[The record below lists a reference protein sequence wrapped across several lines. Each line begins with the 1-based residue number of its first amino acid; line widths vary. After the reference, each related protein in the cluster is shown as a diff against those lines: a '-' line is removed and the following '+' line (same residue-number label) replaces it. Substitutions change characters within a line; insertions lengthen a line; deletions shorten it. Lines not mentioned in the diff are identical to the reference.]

1 MKKIQTTKNL
11 ILREM
16 TTRDIPN
23 ITALIKEDNKELSL
37 WTTIPFPI
45 TKKKVQNFYKETK
58 KKKNEKIYVIR
69 SKVKKEVMG
78 VIHPTKKAINNC
90 VNIGYWIGLDFRNKG
105 YMTEA
110 VKSVIKEAFKDRS
123 VQRVEI
129 TASEK
134 NIPSQ
139 TVIKKSRLQY
149 EGTQRMAAF
158 NGFKQYGNLKVYSIT
173 RKDVEGKTT

>member
-78 VIHPTKKAINNC
+78 VIHPTKKAINQLLLSYPPAN
-90 VNIGYWIGLDFRNKG
+90 YLF
-105 YMTEA
+105 Y
-110 VKSVIKEAFKDRS
+110 
-123 VQRVEI
+123 
-129 TASEK
+129 
-134 NIPSQ
+134 
-139 TVIKKSRLQY
+139 
-149 EGTQRMAAF
+149 
-158 NGFKQYGNLKVYSIT
+158 
-173 RKDVEGKTT
+173 KT